1 MKNILISTNSI
12 IKNDEVFSSVDS
24 NWYEY
29 FKDYQIIPVP
39 NNINFFKNYLSI
51 TEVSLIVLSGGGDIK
66 LNKLSKGP
74 FDMQRELVEEFL
86 IEYATKKNIPL
97 LGICRG
103 MQKILTI
110 TNKNLEFVV
119 NKVKIKNEYQL
130 KGFDNN
136 KYIPKGTRLCFNNY
150 SIKNSSEIE
159 KSWKILNT
167 DQNDNVLSVLNKK
180 NNILCLM
187 WHPEREMSDYNF
199 INSLIS

>member
-24 NWYEY
+24 SWYKY

-39 NNINFFKNYLSI
+39 NNIDFFKNYLSI
-51 TEVSLIVLSGGGDIK
+51 AEISLIVLSGGGDIK

-74 FDMQRELVEEFL
+74 FDMQRELIEEFL
-86 IEYATKKNIPL
+86 IEYAIEKNIPL

-130 KGFDNN
+130 IDFDNN

-150 SIKNSSEIE
+150 SIKKSSGIE
-159 KSWKILNT
+159 ERAQEL
-167 DQNDNVLSVLNKK
+167 KK
-180 NNILCLM
+180 VGK
-187 WHPEREMSDYNF
+187 F
-199 INSLIS
+199 